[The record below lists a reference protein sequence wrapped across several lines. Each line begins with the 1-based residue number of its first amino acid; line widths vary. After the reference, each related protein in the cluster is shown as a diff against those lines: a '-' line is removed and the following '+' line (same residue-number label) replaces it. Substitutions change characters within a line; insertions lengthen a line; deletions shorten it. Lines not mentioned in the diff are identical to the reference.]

1 MATAVPYPHDAVV
14 AVGTG
19 TTAQEALERALALA
33 PLSPT
38 AVEGRTVSVLAAA
51 DVDRAVLDHLLDAVR
66 AAGAAAVAVVD
77 SPSPNMTDIDLG
89 GAVGRGRVDVGW
101 NSADVRI
108 LAGHNRTHPR
118 WLYGGAMLTVLRAFE
133 ARGTVPEVCR
143 TALEAAPVD
152 FAIVDAWTSRD
163 RRASQPTHSI
173 LASPNAFALDWVVGE
188 KMDVDP
194 SMNPVVREGL
204 LRWGRIHIDRR
215 GNRTPW
221 DPWKNATPLHA
232 VLADARARIA
242 GGKEVSWSTR

>member
-1 MATAVPYPHDAVV
+1 VETAVPYPHDAVV

-19 TTAQEALERALALA
+19 ATPQEALELALA
-33 PLSPT
+33 PLPPL
-38 AVEGRTVSVLAAA
+38 ALDHRIVSVLAAA
-51 DVDRAVLDHLLDAVR
+51 DVDRAVLDALLEAIR
-66 AAGAAAVAVVD
+66 AAGAGAVAVVD
-77 SPSPNMTDIDLG
+77 CPSPNMTDIDLG
-89 GAVGRGRVDVGW
+89 GAVGHGRVDVAW
-101 NSADVRI
+101 SSADVRI

-143 TALEAAPVD
+143 TALEARPVD

-194 SMNPVVREGL
+194 SMNPVVREGV
-204 LRWGRIHIDRR
+204 LRWGRIRVDRR

-221 DPWKNATPLHA
+221 DPWRNATPLHA
-232 VLADARARIA
+232 VLADARARIG
-242 GGKEVSWSTR
+242 GGKEVSWTTR